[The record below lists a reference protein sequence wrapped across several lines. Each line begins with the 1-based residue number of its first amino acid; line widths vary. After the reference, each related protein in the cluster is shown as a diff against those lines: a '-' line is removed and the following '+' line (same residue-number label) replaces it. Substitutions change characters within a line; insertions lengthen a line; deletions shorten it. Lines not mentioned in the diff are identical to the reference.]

1 MTFELSPMPFL
12 SYISPNLVKIH
23 QVTEKQLLAVGKSE
37 IVLIFGASE
46 SALPGDTKKVTSGSS
61 GGSDCNMY

>member
-1 MTFELSPMPFL
+1 MTFDFL
-12 SYISPNLVKIH
+12 RLNNVKIH
-23 QVTEKQLLAVGKSE
+23 QITEKQLLAVGKSE

-61 GGSDCNMY
+61 GGSDCTMY